1 MHPLSPSSSLAAVA
15 TSRPGRGVLKALAL
29 AGGLVW
35 CGHTA
40 EPPPESR
47 PPTNSFVRFERT
59 GADRGRLST
68 AVRTYTNANHQTVAL
83 IAAIHIGDPAYY
95 EKLQELFKSYD
106 ALLYEMIRDR
116 DAAPAGKIT
125 SDHPVSQLQIGLK
138 NALGLEFQL
147 EALDYTPTNF
157 VHADLD
163 PETFARLQG
172 EKGESILGLMLRA
185 ILEED
190 ARQRSGQGQAI
201 HPLQLLWALT
211 SGDRAHALK
220 FLLAQQMDQIESTLA
235 GIDRGSDGQGSV
247 LVSGRNEH
255 AMGVLRDQ
263 LQRGNR
269 RLGIF
274 YGAGHMPDLDQ
285 RLRQLGFQPAGE
297 QWLTAWEIRR
307 KRPPA
312 KPKATQPTNA
322 PAVSPLP

>member
-1 MHPLSPSSSLAAVA
+1 MHSRSPSPPFTPVA
-15 TSRPGRGVLKALAL
+15 PARRRRILKTLAL
-29 AGGLVW
+29 ACGLAW
-35 CGHTA
+35 CGRAA
-40 EPPPESR
+40 EPPPASR
-47 PPTNSFVRFERT
+47 PATNSFVRFERT

-68 AVRTYTNANHQTVAL
+68 AVRTYTNANDRTVAL
-83 IAAIHIGDPAYY
+83 IAAIHVGDPAYY
-95 EKLQELFKSYD
+95 RKLQESFKNYD

-116 DAAPAGKIT
+116 DADIREKIQ

-147 EALDYTPTNF
+147 DALDYTPTNF

-172 EKGESILGLMLRA
+172 ERGETILGLMLRA

-190 ARQRSGQGQAI
+190 ARQRSGQGQAL
-201 HPLQLLWALT
+201 HPLHLLWALA

-220 FLLAQQMDQIESTLA
+220 LLLAQQMDQIEATLA

-263 LQRGNR
+263 LERGKR

-274 YGAGHMPDLDQ
+274 YGAGHMTDFER
-285 RLRQLGFQPAGE
+285 RLGQLGFQPAGE
-297 QWLTAWEIRR
+297 QWLTAWDIRR
-307 KRPPA
+307 RRPSA
-312 KPKATQPTNA
+312 KPKPFQPTNA
-322 PAVSPLP
+322 PAASPLP

>member
-1 MHPLSPSSSLAAVA
+1 MEIALACSLTWCGLAAE
-15 TSRPGRGVLKALAL
+15 SS
-29 AGGLVW
+29 
-35 CGHTA
+35 
-40 EPPPESR
+40 PESR
-47 PPTNSFVRFERT
+47 PATNSFVRFERT

-68 AVRTYTNANHQTVAL
+68 AVRTYTNANNQTVAL
-83 IAAIHIGDPAYY
+83 IAAIHVGDPAYY
-95 EKLQELFKSYD
+95 GKLQELFKSYD

-116 DAAPAGKIT
+116 DADMAEKIN

-138 NALGLEFQL
+138 SALGLEFQL
-147 EALDYTPTNF
+147 DALDYTPTNF

-172 EKGESILGLMLRA
+172 EKGETILGLMVRA

-201 HPLQLLWALT
+201 NPLQLLWALA

-220 FLLAQQMDQIESTLA
+220 FLLAQQMDQIEATLA
-235 GIDRGSDGQGSV
+235 GIDRGQDGQGSV

-255 AMGVLRDQ
+255 AVRVLRDQ
-263 LQRGNR
+263 LERGKR

-274 YGAGHMPDLDQ
+274 YGAGHMTDFER
-285 RLRQLGFQPAGE
+285 RLGRLGFQPAGE
-297 QWLTAWEIRR
+297 QWLTAWDIRK
-307 KRPPA
+307 KRPSA
-312 KPKATQPTNA
+312 KPKPAQPTNA